1 MPAIAPRPYRPPA
14 PVPIVKPLSALGLML
29 ALRKNAIATFGI
41 WDFTL
46 PVTSG
51 KTILGHLTTVG
62 APAGVKH
69 VLVDNVANY
78 VKDALQL
85 RVLRPGLGDGLL
97 TAEGEAWKRTRR
109 TLAPLF
115 SPRAVEGF
123 TAAMDGK
130 ARAMVARLVSLADG
144 SRIDAGAE
152 MARVT
157 VEILTVTLFSDAIS
171 TSQEKFAAAFTAF
184 FESQGRLEPLDI
196 LNAPSWIPR
205 FNSFTTRPAI
215 EFFNAQVKEMI
226 ARRRALV
233 AEGKAPRDLMTL
245 LLEAAD
251 PETGQGLSEAEVGAN
266 IVTFMG
272 AGHETTANTLSWAIF
287 LLSKHPA
294 VREAAEAEAD
304 GADAFALDEW
314 PERLPL
320 LRAVIEEAMRLYPPA
335 ATLTRAAVEEDEV
348 LGRKVPKG
356 SMVVISPYVLHRHQL
371 LWDEPDLF
379 RPERFMP
386 GAREKIDRYA
396 YIPFGA
402 GPRIC
407 IGLRFA
413 MFEAVIVLARLLQ
426 RLRLAMAP
434 GEGVFPVQRV
444 TLRPSPRLEMLLTR
458 R

>member
-1 MPAIAPRPYRPPA
+1 MNPS
-14 PVPIVKPLSALGLML
+14 PLGRGAG
-29 ALRKNAIATFGI
+29 ARG
-41 WDFTL
+41 
-46 PVTSG
+46 P
-51 KTILGHLTTVG
+51 

-123 TAAMDGK
+123 VAAMDGK
-130 ARAMVARLVSLADG
+130 AQAMVARLAMLADG
-144 SRIDAGAE
+144 SRVDAGAE

-157 VEILTVTLFSDAIS
+157 FEILTVTLFSDAIS

-205 FNSFTTRPAI
+205 FNSFTTRPAV

-233 AEGKAPRDLMTL
+233 AQGKAPRDLMTL